1 MLSVRFS
8 YFSIAVKKHHDRGDS
23 FSFEHL
29 TEDLLRVSEGGE
41 HGSMAAGRQAQHRSR
56 SREFIHK

>member
-41 HGSMAAGRQAQHRSR
+41 HGSMAAGR
-56 SREFIHK
+56 